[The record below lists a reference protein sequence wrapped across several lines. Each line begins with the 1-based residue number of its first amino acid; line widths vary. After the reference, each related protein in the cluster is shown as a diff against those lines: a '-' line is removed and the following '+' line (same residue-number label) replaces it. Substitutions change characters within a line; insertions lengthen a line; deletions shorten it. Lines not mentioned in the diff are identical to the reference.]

1 MLSYFTEVTSIMGD
15 LEIFPGLDL
24 PGGEE
29 DPRHICGNFI
39 MLLKEIWILRGGGG
53 SLDSPDRP
61 L

>member
-15 LEIFPGLDL
+15 LEIFTGLDL

-39 MLLKEIWILRGGGG
+39 MLLKEI
-53 SLDSPDRP
+53 
-61 L
+61 